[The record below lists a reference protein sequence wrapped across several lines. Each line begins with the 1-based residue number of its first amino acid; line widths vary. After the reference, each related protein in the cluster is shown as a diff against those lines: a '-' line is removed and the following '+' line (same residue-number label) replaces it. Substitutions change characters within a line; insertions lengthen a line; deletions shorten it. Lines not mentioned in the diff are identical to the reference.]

1 MKGKLYIIKKCS
13 TLWLE
18 TFAYSINIKPL
29 SQIIMVLDK
38 WFQDDLKIFNSWA
51 VACWG
56 QEPAFIQC

>member
-1 MKGKLYIIKKCS
+1 MKGKLHIIKKYS

-18 TFAYSINIKPL
+18 SFVHSINVKPL
-29 SQIIMVLDK
+29 FQIIMVLGK
-38 WFQDDLKIFNSWA
+38 RFQDDLKIFNQWT